1 MKNMLSNASKVSLA
15 LAAGLMTAA
24 CQTGSITEPAVSETV
39 LRNEVKM
46 VRLPFSIRQEEDGTA
61 TPSGYTLAG
70 INLFFRSVD
79 VGHAD
84 VVLLDAPNVPQER
97 IDDLAKFIRDRG
109 LIYGGVSTLG
119 AAPADGDI
127 TLYVERHVVIPP
139 NCGFWRAETSGN
151 RKNNASAHYGCA
163 SMANLGLMV
172 ANPRDLIAGQG
183 SGNSTASAVGA
194 IYSPAPQASGPT
206 ITMSLDGLADMA
218 PPPDIDEVARSSRSP
233 RGGDN

>member
-1 MKNMLSNASKVSLA
+1 MKNMLSNASKVSLV
-15 LAAGLMTAA
+15 LAAGLMAAA

-46 VRLPFSIRQEEDGTA
+46 VRLPFSIRKEEDGTA

-70 INLFFRSVD
+70 VNLFLRSVEA
-79 VGHAD
+79 GHAD
-84 VVLLDAPNVPQER
+84 VILFDAPNVPQER
-97 IDDLAKFIRDRG
+97 IDDLAKYIRDRG
-109 LIYGGVSTLG
+109 LTYGGVATLG
-119 AAPADGDI
+119 AEPAEGDI

-194 IYSPAPQASGPT
+194 IYSPAPQPSGPT
-206 ITMSLDGLADMA
+206 ITMSLDGLANTA
-218 PPPDIDEVARSSRSP
+218 PPPDIDEVARASRNT
-233 RGGDN
+233 GGDN